1 MLRLLLEQEDALSLF
16 CEKDV
21 FGTRIA
27 AYYNTYCM
35 EYSYAVF
42 YLQEN
47 ELRVTAALCKIDEKM
62 TVCCEDGADFEE
74 LVEFI
79 KAIRYESMMCDARVC
94 DKLKLEPIKTG
105 SVVEFKS
112 KQDAT
117 KNKDIC
123 FVNRFELSDI
133 YGILNRSNFDGLG
146 EKLQWLSDVS
156 LRVKRGTAKAAA
168 IEEFG
173 EKVACAMILFET
185 EKAALIG
192 AVATIPE
199 YRGKGYAGALVTSL
213 AEYVKSGGKRAEL
226 LCARGSIIEFYN
238 KLGFVKTGDWA
249 LV

>member
-1 MLRLLLEQEDALSLF
+1 MLRLLLEHEDALSLF

-27 AYYNTYCM
+27 AYYKTYCT
-35 EYSYAVF
+35 EYSFAVF

-47 ELRVTAALCKIDEKM
+47 EQKVTAALCKIDETM
-62 TVCCEDGADFEE
+62 TVCCDDSADFEE

-79 KAIRYESMMCDARVC
+79 KVIGFESILCDACVC
-94 DKLKLEPIKTG
+94 EKLELEPKRTG
-105 SVVEFKS
+105 LVVEFK
-112 KQDAT
+112 KKPET
-117 KNKDIC
+117 IKNKDIC
-123 FVNRFELSDI
+123 FVNGFELSDI

-146 EKLQWLSDVS
+146 DRLQWLSDVS

-168 IEEFG
+168 VEELG
-173 EKVACAMILFET
+173 EMIACAMILFET

-192 AVATIPE
+192 AVATIPK

-213 AEYVKSGGKRAEL
+213 AEAVKSDGKRAEL
-226 LCARGSIIEFYN
+226 LCARSSIIEFYN
-238 KLGFVKTGDWA
+238 KLGFVKTGVWA